1 MPLPDASDFRVSLGK
16 EETERIQRQITATVQ
31 ASLTVA
37 SRELWQRLYEAV
49 SHMAERL
56 SAYKVGEETVEHPF
70 RDTVV
75 TNLVRLVD
83 VLPKLTRQGLRP

>member
-1 MPLPDASDFRVSLGK
+1 MPLPDASDSRVSLGK

-56 SAYKVGEETVEHPF
+56 SAYKVGEERVEHPF
-70 RDTVV
+70 QP
-75 TNLVRLVD
+75 RLQQN
-83 VLPKLTRQGLRP
+83 PAECP